1 MESIASSVPGVTE
14 VAAISIPD
22 PRWGERPMLL
32 VVRDTHSK
40 NTVQEMI
47 KIAYSEAVS
56 VGIIPKWAT
65 PDRIDFVN
73 EITKTSVGKI
83 DKKALRAAIQ
93 KAGKHRKDK

>member
-1 MESIASSVPGVTE
+1 
-14 VAAISIPD
+14 
-22 PRWGERPMLL
+22 
-32 VVRDTHSK
+32 
-40 NTVQEMI
+40 
-47 KIAYSEAVS
+47 

-65 PDRIDFVN
+65 PDHIDFVN